1 MEKCEADEFID
12 KDGKKCVDKCENV
25 KSLTNNK
32 CLDTCP
38 TDSTANSD
46 TKVCECDQTKPFIN
60 VAGDKCLA
68 ECPEGNEDSNN
79 DKQCDGEFIFTPRS
93 ITNRTVASI

>member
-1 MEKCEADEFID
+1 MEKCGDDEFID
-12 KDGKKCVDKCENV
+12 KYGKKCVDKCENV

-60 VAGDKCLA
+60 VAGDGCLA
-68 ECPEGNEDSNN
+68 TFLKEMRMQIMTNN
-79 DKQCDGEFIFTPRS
+79 VMVS
-93 ITNRTVASI
+93 

>member
-1 MEKCEADEFID
+1 MGKCGANEFID
-12 KDGKKCVDKCENV
+12 KDGKKCVDNCENV
-25 KSLTNNK
+25 KSLTYTK

-38 TDSTANSD
+38 TDSTANSA

-60 VAGDKCLA
+60 VAGDKCLVK
-68 ECPEGNEDSNN
+68 CPEGNKDSNN
-79 DKQCDGEFIFTPRS
+79 DKKCDGEFIFTPRS